1 MQNGVYSIDSGA
13 VDVEF
18 KNDDRILNLPHV
30 YVSHI
35 AVNFGTAP
43 VDPSKV
49 SIAVVDASDFEIVVA
64 NLDVV
69 GKAVLLYEFATRLPL
84 ARGDVVKI
92 AYPNVDD
99 GEIKIRLFHTYRI

>member
-13 VDVEF
+13 VDVEL
-18 KNDDRILNLPHV
+18 KSDDRLLNFPHV

-35 AVNFGTAP
+35 AINFETAP
-43 VDPSKV
+43 VDVSKV
-49 SIAVVDASDFEIVVA
+49 SIAVVDESDFEIVVA

-69 GKAVLLYEFATRLPL
+69 GKAVLLYEFASRLPL

-92 AYPNVDD
+92 AYPNIDS
-99 GEIKIRLFHTYRI
+99 GKIKIRVFHTFQL